1 MDTGVGDTAHS
12 YAFDGGR
19 VRKWNVA
26 TSQYGQAW
34 MPGDVI
40 GSCLDM
46 DKGTLEY
53 YRYIVVYYMYVYLY

>member
-12 YAFDGGR
+12 YAYDGGR

-26 TSQYGQAW
+26 TTPYGLAW
-34 MPGDVI
+34 LPGDVI
-40 GSCLDM
+40 GTCIDL

-53 YRYIVVYYMYVYLY
+53 YRY